1 MPIYTKTGD
10 KGKTSL
16 GSGKRVWKDD
26 VRVNTYGTIDELN
39 SLLGISRA
47 ELNTKKTVWRRKL
60 DKLIEEIQL
69 DLFDVGSYLAN
80 VENEWLLERLA
91 EHTVQFEK
99 EIDDMTTKLPPRFNF
114 ILPGGGKLGASF
126 HHARTV
132 ARRSER
138 AIITLI
144 QQEEVDERVVKYVNR
159 LSDLLFTMARFV
171 NIREK
176 QKEIIW
182 SRE

>member
-10 KGKTSL
+10 RGKTSL
-16 GSGKRVWKDD
+16 GSGKRVWKND

-47 ELNTKKTVWRRKL
+47 ELNTKKTAWRKKL
-60 DKLIEEIQL
+60 DKLLEEIQL

-80 VENEWLLERLA
+80 VENEWLLERLF
-91 EHTVQFEK
+91 EHTSQFEK
-99 EIDDMTTKLPPRFNF
+99 SIDDMTAQLPPRFHF
-114 ILPGGGKLGASF
+114 ILPGGGKLGASL

-132 ARRSER
+132 ARRAER

-159 LSDLLFTMARFV
+159 LSDLLFTMARFS
-171 NIREK
+171 NIKEK
-176 QKEIIW
+176 HKEIIW
-182 SRE
+182 SR

>member
-10 KGKTSL
+10 RGKTSL

-47 ELNTKKTVWRRKL
+47 ELNTKKTVWRKKL
-60 DKLIEEIQL
+60 DSLLEEIQL

-91 EHTVQFEK
+91 EHTAQFEK
-99 EIDDMTTKLPPRFNF
+99 EIDFMTSQLPPRFNF

-132 ARRSER
+132 ARRAER

-144 QQEEVDERVVKYVNR
+144 QQEEVDARAVKYVNR
-159 LSDLLFTMARFV
+159 LSDLLFTIARFA
-171 NIREK
+171 NIKEK

-182 SRE
+182 SR